1 MSGGHKDSAE
11 ADLTPILDMVF
22 QLITFFMLVM
32 NFKAAAYD
40 LDLKLPVVGSA
51 LPVDTNSSMDILVL
65 NIDKEGRLKLYKEAV
80 DIPKYILGEA
90 QAAVVAA
97 KLKPGGKFA
106 DIKYGDELPTIVVI
120 RADKDTRFSDV
131 NRVIVECQN
140 HGFRQF
146 AMRAMDKNS

>member
-11 ADLTPILDMVF
+11 PDLTPILDMVF

-51 LPVDTNSSMDILVL
+51 LPVDSNSSMDILVL

-80 DIPKYILGEA
+80 DIPRYILSEA
-90 QAAVVAA
+90 QAAVLAA
-97 KLKPGGKFA
+97 KQKREYA
-106 DIKYGDELPTIVVI
+106 NIKYGDELPTIVVI
-120 RADKDTRFSDV
+120 RADAATQFRDV
-131 NRVIVECQN
+131 NRVIKECQD

-146 AMRAMDKNS
+146 AMRAMDKVSGT